1 RPGPLQ
7 GGRPAR
13 AGPGAGWPR
22 GAVRTAAGTHG
33 GRPLVGP
40 KGAGLRPTADRVRE
54 SLFNL
59 LGQFFEGG
67 EVLDL
72 YAGTGALAF
81 EALSRGMRRAVL
93 VDPGAESARLVAGN
107 ARALGM
113 EDRIELLRMPVTR
126 AVPRLAAEGR
136 RFALV
141 LADPPYAE
149 QVTAEV
155 AQAVGEGGL
164 LADGGTL
171 VVEHGRREVP
181 PDRVAGLSRADS
193 RRFGDT

>member
-1 RPGPLQ
+1 MRI
-7 GGRPAR
+7 
-13 AGPGAGWPR
+13 
-22 GAVRTAAGTHG
+22 VAGTHR

-40 KGAGLRPTADRVRE
+40 KGPGLRPTADRIRE

-81 EALSRGMRRAVL
+81 EALSRGMSRAVL
-93 VDPGAESARLVAGN
+93 VDAGAESARLVAEN

-113 EDRIELLRMPVTR
+113 DGLVELLKMPVAR
-126 AVPRLAAEGR
+126 AIPRLAAEGR

-141 LADPPYAE
+141 FADPPYAE
-149 QVTAEV
+149 QVVAEV
-155 AQAVGEGGL
+155 ARAVGEGGL
-164 LADGGTL
+164 LAEGGTL
-171 VVEHGRREVP
+171 VVEHGRREVA
-181 PDRVAGLSRADS
+181 PDTVGELQRVDS
-193 RRFGDT
+193 RRFGDTMVSLYRPATVP

>member
-1 RPGPLQ
+1 MRI
-7 GGRPAR
+7 
-13 AGPGAGWPR
+13 
-22 GAVRTAAGTHG
+22 VAGTHR

-40 KGAGLRPTADRVRE
+40 KGPGLRPTADRVRE

-81 EALSRGMRRAVL
+81 EALSRGMHRAVL
-93 VDPGAESARLVAGN
+93 VDTGAEAARLVTEN

-113 EDRIELLRMPVTR
+113 DGTIELLRMPVAR
-126 AVPRLAAEGR
+126 AVSRLAEEGR

-141 LADPPYAE
+141 FADPPYAE
-149 QVTAEV
+149 KVVEEV
-155 AQAVGEGGL
+155 VRVVGEGRL
-164 LADGGTL
+164 LAEGGTL

-181 PDRVAGLSRADS
+181 PDTVAGLQRTDS
-193 RRFGDT
+193 RRFGDTVVSLYRTATVP

>member
-1 RPGPLQ
+1 
-7 GGRPAR
+7 
-13 AGPGAGWPR
+13 
-22 GAVRTAAGTHG
+22 VRIVAGTHR
-33 GRPLVGP
+33 GRPLAGP
-40 KGAGLRPTADRVRE
+40 KGPGLRPTADRVRE

-93 VDPGAESARLVAGN
+93 VDPGAESARLVAEN
-107 ARALGM
+107 ARVLGM
-113 EDRIELLRMPVTR
+113 EQSIELLRMPVAR
-126 AVPRLAAEGR
+126 AVPRLVAEGR

-141 LADPPYAE
+141 FADPPYAE
-149 QVTAEV
+149 EVAAEV
-155 AQAVGEGGL
+155 ARAVGEGRL
-164 LADGGTL
+164 LAEGGTL

-181 PDRVAGLSRADS
+181 PDSVAGLKRVDS
-193 RRFGDT
+193 RRFGDTVVSLYRSATVS